1 MSKVIVSTSLPSGPH
16 MVGLMLTILL
26 HRTAGE
32 EEDPSNSVGGE
43 ATDRE
48 KTDEFANQ

>member
-1 MSKVIVSTSLPSGPH
+1 MTVSTSPIWAAHG
-16 MVGLMLTILL
+16 GLTLTILL

-32 EEDPSNSVGGE
+32 EGDPSNSVGGE